1 MSAILGGPGRQRQV
15 ALPAIGAAGKV
26 PGLQPRS
33 PPVSPRARLAA
44 ILAVLALAACAQ
56 APQRAASAVDEARVD
71 AILVD
76 VKSAAELGETGLAA
90 LAAGDTDAAA
100 RALAGAREAFTAA
113 AGRCA
118 TTPGCDLER
127 VLSAQ
132 DALVARQTEVLVGG
146 VADRTRMEDATP
158 GEEANEE
165 SESPLLSEVPETQR
179 AVALLKGQ
187 DLRTL
192 IRVNEPVK
200 AALEEWLTWMR
211 PFLLEAHE
219 NYQFMRYRMWP
230 EYERAGLPEALL
242 FGILAKESGAKV
254 HAVSRAGASGPL
266 QFMYYTGRRY
276 GLSVQDGFDQR
287 FDPAA
292 ATRANVAYIN
302 DHLRIFNND
311 LELVLGAYN
320 GGEGR
325 MQRLSD
331 RGAKRFWDPAVFN
344 RLPPETRDYVPMV
357 LAAAWLF
364 LHPEEYNL
372 RFPQVDARPGEITLT
387 RATSLNELAVC
398 LGQQGNERGWFRT
411 LRNLNPRWESTDRIP
426 AGTRLE
432 LPAVAAQAY
441 SRTCVAGPLADLAAQ
456 LHAARKPGGA
466 PASRVAGGGAPRTHL
481 VQRGET
487 LSSIARKFGCTNPRQ
502 IADANRIKAPRY
514 AIRAGQRLVVPDCRA

>member
-1 MSAILGGPGRQRQV
+1 MPIFHRILLG
-15 ALPAIGAAGKV
+15 LGAA
-26 PGLQPRS
+26 L
-33 PPVSPRARLAA
+33 
-44 ILAVLALAACAQ
+44 LAACTQVPSRTATVNE
-56 APQRAASAVDEARVD
+56 AAID

-90 LAAGDTDAAA
+90 HAAGDADAAA
-100 RALAGAREAFTAA
+100 RALTEAREALTAA

-118 TTPGCDLER
+118 NTPGCDIER
-127 VLSAQ
+127 VLAAQ
-132 DALVARQTEVLVGG
+132 DALLARQTQVLLGMLSDRETVEDG
-146 VADRTRMEDATP
+146 VP
-158 GEEANEE
+158 VEERNEE
-165 SESPLLSEVPETQR
+165 SESPLLTVVPETAR
-179 AVALLKGQ
+179 SAALLKGQ
-187 DLRTL
+187 ELRRMIT
-192 IRVNEPVK
+192 VNEPVQ

-230 EYERAGLPEALL
+230 EYEKAGLPEALL

-276 GLSVQDGFDQR
+276 GLTVDNGFDQR

-302 DHLRIFNND
+302 DHLRIFNNN

-325 MQRLSD
+325 MQRLSSK
-331 RGAKRFWDPAVFN
+331 GAKSFWDPQVFN

-364 LHPEEYNL
+364 LHPDEYNL
-372 RFPQVDARPGEITLT
+372 RFPAVDARPGAITLT

-398 LGQQGNERGWFRT
+398 LGQQGNPRGWFRT
-411 LRNLNPRWESTDRIP
+411 LRNLNPRWEPGDRI
-426 AGTRLE
+426 AKGTSLE
-432 LPAVAAQAY
+432 LPAVAAEAY
-441 SRTCVAGPLADLAAQ
+441 ARTCQDGALTTLAAQ
-456 LHAARKPGGA
+456 LHAARKPVIA
-466 PASRVAGGGAPRTHL
+466 AATTRVAASAGGRTH
-481 VQRGET
+481 VVRAGET
-487 LSSIARKFGCTNPRQ
+487 LSSIARKFGCGNPRT
-502 IADANRIKAPRY
+502 IADANQIKAPRY
-514 AIRAGQRLVVPDCRA
+514 AIRAGQRLTVPSCRA

>member
-1 MSAILGGPGRQRQV
+1 
-15 ALPAIGAAGKV
+15 
-26 PGLQPRS
+26 
-33 PPVSPRARLAA
+33 VSHRARLLAVVP
-44 ILAVLALAACAQ
+44 ILALSACAQ
-56 APQRAASAVDEARVD
+56 SPQRTANAVDEAKVD

-76 VKSAAELGETGLAA
+76 VKSASELGETGLAA
-90 LAAGDTDAAA
+90 FAAGDGEAAA

-118 TTPGCDLER
+118 ATPGCDLER
-127 VLSAQ
+127 VLAAQ
-132 DALVARQTEVLVGG
+132 DALVARQTEVLLGG
-146 VADRTRMEDATP
+146 IEDRQRVEDTTP
-158 GEEANEE
+158 GEEVNEE
-165 SESPLLSEVPETQR
+165 AESPLLSGVPETR
-179 AVALLKGQ
+179 RSVALLKGQ
-187 DLRTL
+187 DLRR
-192 IRVNEPVK
+192 IIQVNEPVR

-219 NYQFMRYRMWP
+219 NYRFMRYRMWP
-230 EYERAGLPEALL
+230 EYEQAGLPEALL

-287 FDPAA
+287 FDPTA

-325 MQRLSD
+325 MQRLSNK
-331 RGAKRFWDPAVFN
+331 GAKRFWDPAVFN

-372 RFPQVDARPGEITLT
+372 RFPQVDARPGEIVLA
-387 RATSLNELAVC
+387 RPASLNELAVC

-411 LRNLNPRWESTDRIP
+411 LRNLNPRWEPGDRLP

-432 LPAVAAQAY
+432 LPLVAAQAY
-441 SRTCVAGPLADLAAQ
+441 ARTCVDGPLAELATQ
-456 LHAARKPGGA
+456 LHEARKPLA
-466 PASRVAGGGAPRTHL
+466 PAPARVAAGGSGGSRTHV

-487 LSSIARKFGCTNPRQ
+487 LSSIARKFGCGNPRV

-514 AIRAGQRLVVPDCRA
+514 AIRAGQRLVVPSCRA

>member
-1 MSAILGGPGRQRQV
+1 MKSLTRLVVSTLLLG
-15 ALPAIGAAGKV
+15 
-26 PGLQPRS
+26 
-33 PPVSPRARLAA
+33 
-44 ILAVLALAACAQ
+44 LAACAQ
-56 APQRAASAVDEARVD
+56 PGVRGPAGAAVDEARID

-76 VKSAAELGETGLAA
+76 VKSATELGEAGLAA
-90 LAAGDTDAAA
+90 HAAGDADRAAA
-100 RALAGAREAFTAA
+100 ALTGAREALTAA

-118 TTPGCDLER
+118 ATPGCDLER
-127 VLSAQ
+127 VLAAQ
-132 DALVARQTEVLVGG
+132 DALVARQTEVLLG
-146 VADRTRMEDATP
+146 AMQDRQRVEDAIP
-158 GEEANEE
+158 GEEVNEE
-165 SESPLLSEVPETQR
+165 AESPLLAQVPQAQR
-179 AVALLKGQ
+179 SVALLKGQ
-187 DLRTL
+187 DLRGM
-192 IRVNEPVK
+192 INVNEPVR

-230 EYERAGLPEALL
+230 EYEKAGLPEALL

-276 GLSVQDGFDQR
+276 GLAVENGFDQR

-302 DHLRIFNND
+302 DHLRIFNNN

-325 MQRLSD
+325 MQRLSGKGA
-331 RGAKRFWDPAVFN
+331 RGFWDPQVFN

-372 RFPQVDARPGEITLT
+372 RFPAVDARPGEIVLV
-387 RATSLNELAVC
+387 RASSLNELAVC
-398 LGQQGNERGWFRT
+398 LGQQGNDRGWFRT
-411 LRNLNPRWESTDRIP
+411 LRNLNPRWEPGDRLP

-432 LPAVAAQAY
+432 VPAVAAAAY
-441 SRTCVAGPLADLAAQ
+441 ARTCVDGPMAVLAAS
-456 LHAARKPGGA
+456 LHEARKPNAPAGAAVAISGGA
-466 PASRVAGGGAPRTHL
+466 NRSHV

-487 LSSIARKFGCTNPRQ
+487 LSSIARKFGCGNPRV

-514 AIRAGQRLVVPDCRA
+514 SIRTGQRLVVPSCRA

>member
-1 MSAILGGPGRQRQV
+1 MHRIARIAV
-15 ALPAIGAAGKV
+15 V
-26 PGLQPRS
+26 PGLF
-33 PPVSPRARLAA
+33 
-44 ILAVLALAACAQ
+44 ALAACAQ
-56 APQRAASAVDEARVD
+56 SPQREARGPAVDESRVD

-76 VKSAAELGETGLAA
+76 VAQAAELGEQGLAA
-90 LAAGDTDAAA
+90 FAAGDGEAAA
-100 RALAGAREAFTAA
+100 RALSGAREAFTAA

-118 TTPGCDLER
+118 ATAGCDLER
-127 VLSAQ
+127 VLAAQ
-132 DALVARQTEVLVGG
+132 DALVARQTEVLLGG
-146 VADRTRMEDATP
+146 LPDRVSVEDETP
-158 GEEANEE
+158 GEEKNEE
-165 SESPLLSEVPETQR
+165 AESPLLSQVPQTQR
-179 AVALLKGQ
+179 SVALLKGQ
-187 DLRTL
+187 DLREL
-192 IRVNEPVK
+192 IEVNEPVR

-230 EYERAGLPEALL
+230 EYEKAGLPEALL

-276 GLSVQDGFDQR
+276 GLAVEDGFDQR
-287 FDPAA
+287 FDPTA

-325 MQRLSD
+325 MQRLSNK
-331 RGAKRFWDPAVFN
+331 GAKRFWDPVVFN

-372 RFPQVDARPGEITLT
+372 RFPVVDGRPGEITLT

-398 LGQQGNERGWFRT
+398 LGQQGNDRGWFRT
-411 LRNLNPRWESTDRIP
+411 LRNLNPRWQPTDRLP

-441 SRTCVAGPLADLAAQ
+441 SRTCVAGPLAELAAD
-456 LHAARKPGGA
+456 LYAARKPTA
-466 PASRVAGGGAPRTHL
+466 PPAARVAGTGAGAGGSRTH
-481 VQRGET
+481 VVRRGET
-487 LSSIARKFGCTNPRQ
+487 LSSIARKFGCGNPRV
-502 IADANRIKAPRY
+502 IADANRIQPPRY
-514 AIRAGQRLVVPDCRA
+514 AIRAGQRLVVPACRA

>member
-1 MSAILGGPGRQRQV
+1 MPI
-15 ALPAIGAAGKV
+15 AL
-26 PGLQPRS
+26 
-33 PPVSPRARLAA
+33 RLC
-44 ILAVLALAACAQ
+44 LPVLALLLAACTQ
-56 APQRAASAVDEARVD
+56 TPVRTERASPVAVDEARID
-71 AILVD
+71 AIHVD
-76 VKSAAELGETGLAA
+76 VKAATELGEAGLAA
-90 LAAGDTDAAA
+90 YAAGDAAAAA
-100 RALAGAREAFTAA
+100 RSLTGAREALTAA

-118 TTPGCDLER
+118 ATPGCDLER
-127 VLSAQ
+127 VLAAQ
-132 DALVARQTEVLVGG
+132 DALVARQTQVLLGELQDAESV
-146 VADRTRMEDATP
+146 EDATP
-158 GEEANEE
+158 GEEVNEE
-165 SESPLLSEVPETQR
+165 AESPLLARMPQTQR
-179 AVALLKGQ
+179 SVALLKGQ
-187 DLRTL
+187 DLRRMIT
-192 IRVNEPVK
+192 VNEPIR

-219 NYQFMRYRMWP
+219 NYQYMRYRMWP
-230 EYERAGLPEALL
+230 EYEKAGLPEALL

-276 GLSVQDGFDQR
+276 GLGVENGFDQR

-292 ATRANVAYIN
+292 ATRANVAYID
-302 DHLRIFNND
+302 DHLRIFNNN

-325 MQRLSD
+325 MQRLSGK
-331 RGAKRFWDPAVFN
+331 GAKSFWDPTVFN

-372 RFPQVDARPGEITLT
+372 RFPQVDSRPGEITLA
-387 RATSLNELAVC
+387 RSASLNELAVC

-432 LPAVAAQAY
+432 LPLVAAQAY
-441 SRTCVAGPLADLAAQ
+441 ARTCTDGPLVAVAAE
-456 LHAARKPGGA
+456 LHDARKPTL
-466 PASRVAGGGAPRTHL
+466 PASVARATSGGTRTHV

-487 LSSIARKFGCTNPRQ
+487 LSSIARKFGCGNPRT

-514 AIRAGQRLVVPDCRA
+514 AIRAGQRLVVPSCRT

>member
-1 MSAILGGPGRQRQV
+1 VPIFHRMLLGLV
-15 ALPAIGAAGKV
+15 V
-26 PGLQPRS
+26 
-33 PPVSPRARLAA
+33 
-44 ILAVLALAACAQ
+44 VLLAACSQ
-56 APQRAASAVDEARVD
+56 VPTRPTAVNEAVVD

-76 VKSAAELGETGLAA
+76 VKSAAELAETGLAA
-90 LAAGDTDAAA
+90 HAAGNADAAA
-100 RALAGAREAFTAA
+100 SALTAAREGLTAA

-118 TTPGCDLER
+118 ATPGCDIER
-127 VLSAQ
+127 VLAAQ
-132 DALVARQTEVLVGG
+132 DALLARQTQVLLGMLG
-146 VADRTRMEDATP
+146 DRETVEDATP
-158 GEEANEE
+158 IEERNEEA
-165 SESPLLSEVPETQR
+165 ESPLLTALPETAR
-179 AVALLKGQ
+179 STALLQGQ
-187 DLRTL
+187 ELRRMIT
-192 IRVNEPVK
+192 VDEPVK

-230 EYERAGLPEALL
+230 EYQKAGLPEALL

-254 HAVSRAGASGPL
+254 HAVSRAVASGPL

-276 GLSVQDGFDQR
+276 GLTVDNGFDQR

-302 DHLRIFNND
+302 DHLRIFNNN

-325 MQRLSD
+325 MQRLSSK
-331 RGAKRFWDPAVFN
+331 GAMSFWDPQVFN

-372 RFPQVDARPGEITLT
+372 RFPAVDARPGSITLT

-398 LGQQGNERGWFRT
+398 LGQQGNARGWFRT
-411 LRNLNPRWESTDRIP
+411 LRNLNPRWEPGDRI
-426 AGTRLE
+426 AEGTRLE
-432 LPAVAAQAY
+432 LPAVAAEAY
-441 SRTCVAGPLADLAAQ
+441 ARTCQDGSLTTLAAQ
-456 LHAARKPGGA
+456 LHAARKPSVPGA
-466 PASRVAGGGAPRTHL
+466 STRVAAGGQTH
-481 VQRGET
+481 VVRQGET
-487 LSSIARKFGCTNPRQ
+487 LSSIARKFGCGNPRA

-514 AIRAGQRLVVPDCRA
+514 AIRAGQRLTVPDCRA